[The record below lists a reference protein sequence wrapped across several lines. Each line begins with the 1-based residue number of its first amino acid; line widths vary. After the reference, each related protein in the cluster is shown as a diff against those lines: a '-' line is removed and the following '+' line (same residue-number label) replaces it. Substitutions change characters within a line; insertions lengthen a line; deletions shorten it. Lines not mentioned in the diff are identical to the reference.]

1 MRRTN
6 SLPRTPLVSDKYV
19 LLATGV
25 GDERAQRPTASERP
39 PSGTVAALLR
49 MLHSTFTGMNN
60 AGFFLGMSTTCAY
73 FAVMRGSAWPKKSC
87 TARRSPVCKYPSVP
101 AVCRRA

>member
-1 MRRTN
+1 
-6 SLPRTPLVSDKYV
+6 
-19 LLATGV
+19 
-25 GDERAQRPTASERP
+25 
-39 PSGTVAALLR
+39 
-49 MLHSTFTGMNN
+49 
-60 AGFFLGMSTTCAY
+60 MSTTCAY